1 MRFVFDNPILVLY
14 NFLINYGGIC
24 MRKRPIVIMVA
35 MKIEAAWLIDKL
47 VNVKCETVNQYTFY
61 EGFINDYPVVICHS
75 LVGTINAAV
84 ATYIAIEKYQPI
96 AIISEGT
103 AGSHGKDIHKGDI
116 VVGEKCVNIMSVKT
130 PHKKKG
136 EGSNSLNWE
145 FVNFISGEDNRL
157 VYQYGDKHLIELAQ
171 KVDYT
176 NGKIYFGTIGSG
188 DVWNNETDKIL
199 WLNKNLGT
207 LCEEMEGIA
216 VYTVANNFAVPV
228 LGIRIISNNEILGE
242 LYDRN
247 IDLKSQEFTY
257 ELILQFI
264 AGIF

>member
-14 NFLINYGGIC
+14 NFFINYGGIY

-35 MKIEAAWLIDKL
+35 MKIEASWLIDKL

-61 EGFINDYPVVICHS
+61 EGVIHDYPVVVCHC

-84 ATYIAIEKYQPI
+84 ATYMAIEKYQPI

-103 AGSHGKDIHKGDI
+103 AGAHGKNIHKGDI
-116 VVGEKCVNIMSVKT
+116 VVGEKCVNIVSSKT
-130 PHKKKG
+130 PHKKEG
-136 EGSNSLNWE
+136 EGSDSLNWE
-145 FVNFISGEDNRL
+145 LVNFFSGEDVRL
-157 VYQYGDKHLIELAQ
+157 VYQHGDKHLVELAK
-171 KVDYT
+171 KVYYA
-176 NGKIYFGTIGSG
+176 NGKVHFGTIGSG

-216 VYTVANNFAVPV
+216 VYTVANNFSIPV

-242 LYDRN
+242 PYDRN
-247 IDLKSQEFTY
+247 IGLKSQEFTY
-257 ELILQFI
+257 KLVLEFI
-264 AGIF
+264 AGAL